1 MNEPLASAAGNAVE
15 VMNAVDFLSGRR
27 RDRRLAEVTMALA
40 AEMLVAAGIAGSNKE
55 GASRASNAL
64 ESGRAAEA
72 FGLMVATL
80 GGPAD
85 FMERPLAY
93 LPKAPVELAVSVE
106 KNGYVT
112 GIATRDIGLAVVA
125 LGGGRTTPDDVI
137 DHAVG
142 ITGLLPVGAETVR
155 GEPLAIIHARSRVA
169 AEKAEKEIRAGYTI
183 GSARPASQKT
193 VIRRI
198 APDR

>member
-1 MNEPLASAAGNAVE
+1 
-15 VMNAVDFLSGRR
+15 
-27 RDRRLAEVTMALA
+27 
-40 AEMLVAAGIAGSNKE
+40 
-55 GASRASNAL
+55 
-64 ESGRAAEA
+64 

-93 LPKAPVELAVSVE
+93 LPKAPVELAVAAE
-106 KNGYVT
+106 TNGYVT
-112 GIATRDIGLAVVA
+112 GISTRDIGLAVVA

-142 ITGLLPVGAETVR
+142 ITGLLPVGAEAVR
-155 GEPLAIIHARSRVA
+155 GEPLAIIHARSRTA
-169 AEKAEKEIRAGYTI
+169 AEKAEREIRASYAI
-183 GSARPASQKT
+183 GSARPASQKA